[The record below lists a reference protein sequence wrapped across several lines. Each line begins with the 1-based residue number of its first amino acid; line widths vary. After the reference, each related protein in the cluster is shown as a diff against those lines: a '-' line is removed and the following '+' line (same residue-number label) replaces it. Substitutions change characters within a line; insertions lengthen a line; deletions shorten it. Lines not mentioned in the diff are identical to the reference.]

1 MKDIN
6 RRLRKLEVSHA
17 AQRNAQGLNPA
28 DVLRQRQCRRQAA
41 ETGRPYEELLRE
53 SVMESQAFWASYD
66 GDRSLVGILRRRF
79 QRMDK
84 R

>member
-1 MKDIN
+1 MKELS
-6 RRLRKLEVSHA
+6 RRLRKLEESHI
-17 AQRNAQGLNPA
+17 AQRNDHRPNPA
-28 DVLRQRQCRRQAA
+28 DVLRQRLCRRQSA
-41 ETGRPYEELLRE
+41 ETGRPYEELLQE
-53 SVMESQAFWASYD
+53 SVMKSKAFWASYD

>member
-1 MKDIN
+1 MKEIS

-28 DVLRQRQCRRQAA
+28 DVLRQRMCRRQAE
-41 ETGRPYEELLRE
+41 ETGRPYEELLQE
-53 SVMESQAFWASYD
+53 SVMKSQAFWASYD
-66 GDRSLVGILRRRF
+66 GDRSLAGILRSRF
-79 QRMDK
+79 HRMEK